1 MQPIRSLEVARMV
14 RIVKDADVRRGEL
27 LDTALALFLA
37 NGYERTSVE
46 QITSAVGVAK
56 GTFYHYFRTKS
67 DLLEQ
72 LVERFTDDL
81 FGQVEVAL
89 AVTEGSALDR
99 FRALMAA
106 STAAKTGRK
115 DETLMISSSLYSDDN
130 RALLSSLREGWIER
144 TRPFISA
151 IIEQGVA
158 EGTFDVPDAC
168 AMTEVWLSLWYD
180 FGLRVGELYSRV
192 QDHPAC
198 VDQLVGQMNALF
210 LAQERILGAP
220 PGSLD
225 MDIEGALARIVGK
238 EGGR

>member
-1 MQPIRSLEVARMV
+1 MARV
-14 RIVKDADVRRGEL
+14 VKEAEVRREEL

-37 NGYERTSVE
+37 NGYDRTSVE

-56 GTFYHYFRTKS
+56 GTFYHYFATKS

-72 LVERFTDDL
+72 LVVRFTDNL
-81 FGQVEVAL
+81 FGEIDRAL
-89 AVTEGSALDR
+89 AGAEGTAIDR
-99 FRALMAA
+99 FKLLTAA
-106 STAAKTGRK
+106 STAAKMVRK

-144 TRPFISA
+144 TRPFILA

-158 EGTFDVPDAC
+158 EGTFDVPDVQ

-180 FGLRVGELYSRV
+180 FGLRMGEAFVRL
-192 QDHPAC
+192 QHDPASA
-198 VDQLVGQMNALF
+198 DQLLGQMNALF

-220 PGSLD
+220 RGSFE
-225 MDIEGALARIVGK
+225 MDVEGALAGIVGK